1 MKTQKNL
8 FTVHF
13 SFLKYQDASLRHDSC
28 TEDKRSVDAFF
39 HTALLPLFDTCGDTG
54 TEVLLQVKAW
64 ETQRLQRNFLMQR
77 FNTVDERESGD
88 YFPMGPLSSLVL
100 PPN

>member
-39 HTALLPLFDTCGDTG
+39 PTALLLMFDICGNTG
-54 TEVLLQVKAW
+54 TEVLLRVKAW
-64 ETQRLQRNFLMQR
+64 KTQRLQRNLLMQQ
-77 FNTVDERESGD
+77 FSTVDERESGD
-88 YFPMGPLSSLVL
+88 
-100 PPN
+100 

>member
-1 MKTQKNL
+1 MDVYGSATGYGPKFGPYLSFSDEDAKNL

-13 SFLKYQDASLRHDSC
+13 SCLKYQDASLRHDSC

-54 TEVLLQVKAW
+54 TEVLLQLP
-64 ETQRLQRNFLMQR
+64 EEPCEGLEITFRLNEGHGYR
-77 FNTVDERESGD
+77 
-88 YFPMGPLSSLVL
+88 
-100 PPN
+100 